1 MIARAFEMQPDD
13 REEIRI
19 VIDHQHARTFGRH
32 EEMLPHVETPA
43 HAGLTPVFRLARY
56 DGAVSDDYY
65 ALLGVDL
72 HADDDDIRR
81 AWRKLALEHHPDRAG
96 ETATERFQLLSV
108 AYSVISDPV
117 ARRAY
122 DKRRGIPKKPAAPPP
137 PPPAP
142 VEERAPPV
150 VRKAPGILIT
160 RLSRNLDILRAMGRA
175 NIAAD
180 GIIEL
185 FLEEEEWTEGGM
197 VAVAMRTDVH
207 CPACRGSTNIPCHEC
222 KDARVV
228 EEQYSAWLAI
238 RPGVEDGTILT
249 PSAQLPDVVT
259 PVKFRARRA

>member
-1 MIARAFEMQPDD
+1 MPE
-13 REEIRI
+13 
-19 VIDHQHARTFGRH
+19 
-32 EEMLPHVETPA
+32 
-43 HAGLTPVFRLARY
+43 
-56 DGAVSDDYY
+56 DYY
-65 ALLGVDL
+65 ALLGVDV
-72 HADDDDIRR
+72 HADDDAIRR

-96 ETATERFQLLSV
+96 SHATERFQLLSV
-108 AYSVISDPV
+108 AYAVISDPI

-122 DKRRGIPKKPAAPPP
+122 DKRRGIAKQAPPPPP

-142 VEERAPPV
+142 VDDTPPP
-150 VRKAPGILIT
+150 VRKAPGILIN
-160 RLSRNLDILRAMGRA
+160 RLSRNLDILRALGRA

-180 GIIEL
+180 GIIDL

-197 VAVAMRTDVH
+197 VSVAMRTDVH
-207 CPACRGSTNIPCHEC
+207 CPACRGSTNIPCREC
-222 KDARVV
+222 KDARVI